1 MQKVKLVI
9 AAIILFHSGSH
20 AQVSQETIA
29 GLRAAY
35 IQETNDSAKM
45 YLAGQLANGYRFSK
59 VDSANYYNDL
69 ARELAVKQGL
79 GKAEAELLS
88 LKSAIVLEE
97 GKLPE
102 ALQYGFEALELAEKV
117 DYVHIVGL
125 TLNRIGNVYME
136 LGDYRKALD
145 YYQQS
150 AAIFKKRKEL
160 LYYNKMSNIGHIYER
175 LGMADSALYYLKPV
189 LTASVKLY
197 NRQTD
202 QHHRPRVGSRL
213 SCLICNCD
221 ITTQSHSH
229 PFPFVLACN
238 SCVTKFRKRCYL
250 NRNYCDRLFLFVHST
265 FNPLDCNN
273 DIISNC

>member
-1 MQKVKLVI
+1 MSIRAFRRDEPRIKPIAPMQKVKLVI
-9 AAIILFHSGSH
+9 AAIILFHTGLH
-20 AQVSQETIA
+20 AQVSQKTIA

-35 IQETNDSAKM
+35 MQETNDSAKM
-45 YLAGQLANGYRFSK
+45 YLAGELANGYRFSK
-59 VDSANYYNDL
+59 VDSANYFNDL

-97 GKLPE
+97 GKLSE

-136 LGDYRKALD
+136 LEDYRKALD

-160 LYYNKMSNIGHIYER
+160 LYYTRSSAISMNASAWQILRSTIRSPSSQHR
-175 LGMADSALYYLKPV
+175 LNYTTDKLISTTDPV
-189 LTASVKLY
+189 LEA
-197 NRQTD
+197 D
-202 QHHRPRVGSRL
+202 
-213 SCLICNCD
+213 
-221 ITTQSHSH
+221 
-229 PFPFVLACN
+229 
-238 SCVTKFRKRCYL
+238 
-250 NRNYCDRLFLFVHST
+250 FLV
-265 FNPLDCNN
+265 
-273 DIISNC
+273 

>member
-9 AAIILFHSGSH
+9 AAIILSHTSVH

-35 IQETNDSAKM
+35 MHETNDSAKM

-79 GKAEAELLS
+79 GRAEAELLS

-117 DYVHIVGL
+117 YYVHIVGL

-136 LGDYRKALD
+136 LEDYRKVLD
-145 YYQQS
+145 YYLQS
-150 AAIFKKRKEL
+150 AAMFKKRKKL
-160 LYYNKMSNIGHIYER
+160 LYYTRSSAISMS
-175 LGMADSALYYLKPV
+175 ASAWQIL
-189 LTASVKLY
+189 
-197 NRQTD
+197 R
-202 QHHRPRVGSRL
+202 
-213 SCLICNCD
+213 
-221 ITTQSHSH
+221 
-229 PFPFVLACN
+229 
-238 SCVTKFRKRCYL
+238 
-250 NRNYCDRLFLFVHST
+250 ST
-265 FNPLDCNN
+265 
-273 DIISNC
+273 I

>member
-1 MQKVKLVI
+1 VETKAGLNIIKKVTLSMYAFRRDEPRIKPIAPMQKVKLVI
-9 AAIILFHSGSH
+9 AAIILFHTGLH

-35 IQETNDSAKM
+35 MQETNDSAKM

-136 LGDYRKALD
+136 LEDYRKALD

-160 LYYNKMSNIGHIYER
+160 LYYTRSSAISMS
-175 LGMADSALYYLKPV
+175 ASAWQIL
-189 LTASVKLY
+189 
-197 NRQTD
+197 R
-202 QHHRPRVGSRL
+202 
-213 SCLICNCD
+213 
-221 ITTQSHSH
+221 
-229 PFPFVLACN
+229 
-238 SCVTKFRKRCYL
+238 
-250 NRNYCDRLFLFVHST
+250 ST
-265 FNPLDCNN
+265 
-273 DIISNC
+273 I

>member
-9 AAIILFHSGSH
+9 AAVIFFHTGVH

-29 GLRAAY
+29 GLSAAY
-35 IQETNDSAKM
+35 VQETNDSARM
-45 YLAGQLANGYRFSK
+45 YLARQLANGCRFSK
-59 VDSANYYNDL
+59 LDSANYYNDL

-102 ALQYGFEALELAEKV
+102 ALQFGFEALELAEKV
-117 DYVHIVGL
+117 DDVHIVGL

-136 LGDYRKALD
+136 LEDYRKALD

-160 LYYNKMSNIGHIYER
+160 IYYNEMSNIGHIYES
-175 LGMADSALYYLKPV
+175 LGKI
-189 LTASVKLY
+189 
-197 NRQTD
+197 N
-202 QHHRPRVGSRL
+202 
-213 SCLICNCD
+213 LI
-221 ITTQSHSH
+221 
-229 PFPFVLACN
+229 
-238 SCVTKFRKRCYL
+238 
-250 NRNYCDRLFLFVHST
+250 
-265 FNPLDCNN
+265 NN
-273 DIISNC
+273 AFYAVNEK

>member
-1 MQKVKLVI
+1 VETEAGLDIIKKVILAFRAFRRDEPRIKPIAPMQKVKLVI
-9 AAIILFHSGSH
+9 AAIVLFHTSVH

-29 GLRAAY
+29 GLRTAY

-79 GKAEAELLS
+79 GEAEAELLS

-136 LGDYRKALD
+136 LEDYRKALD

-160 LYYNKMSNIGHIYER
+160 IYYNEMSNIGHIYER
-175 LGMADSALYYLKPV
+175 LGKI
-189 LTASVKLY
+189 
-197 NRQTD
+197 N
-202 QHHRPRVGSRL
+202 
-213 SCLICNCD
+213 LI
-221 ITTQSHSH
+221 
-229 PFPFVLACN
+229 
-238 SCVTKFRKRCYL
+238 
-250 NRNYCDRLFLFVHST
+250 
-265 FNPLDCNN
+265 NN
-273 DIISNC
+273 AFYAVNEK